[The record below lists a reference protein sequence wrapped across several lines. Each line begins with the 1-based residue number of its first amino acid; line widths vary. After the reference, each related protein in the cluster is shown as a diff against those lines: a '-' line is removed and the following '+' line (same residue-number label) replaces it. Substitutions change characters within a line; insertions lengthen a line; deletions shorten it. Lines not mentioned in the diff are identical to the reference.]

1 MFSLANLGQLADV
14 RRGLVWSPDE
24 LRHQIACSRHSLQR
38 AGVARYDKVVIA
50 HGGTPEFFAD
60 LFAAW
65 SLGACCV
72 CINASLSAAMAGADI
87 ADDAGIGWLAGAVL
101 PICGDGASGRRII
114 SHRILR
120 VI

>member
-1 MFSLANLGQLADV
+1 MFSLADLWQVADI

-24 LRHQIACSRHSLQR
+24 LRQQIACSRNSLQQ

-72 CINASLSAAMAGADI
+72 CVNASLTRGE
-87 ADDAGIGWLAGAVL
+87 LATVVDFVEPL
-101 PICGDGASGRRII
+101 F
-114 SHRILR
+114 LL
-120 VI
+120 VNFT